1 MPLTTQAKGGKEA
14 HTWLISVMCFSYSS
28 YSPVNKQ
35 LKKPS
40 LPLVI
45 ILIAPVKKKTNNYLP
60 YFSYSMSLNSVG
72 YLKGCKRCNIPYVG
86 TTFTRSH
93 AKSLGPTRPAVRP
106 FNPLGASSEEQHATP
121 RARVLGRARTFL

>member
-45 ILIAPVKKKTNNYLP
+45 ILIAPVKKKN
-60 YFSYSMSLNSVG
+60 
-72 YLKGCKRCNIPYVG
+72 K
-86 TTFTRSH
+86 
-93 AKSLGPTRPAVRP
+93 
-106 FNPLGASSEEQHATP
+106 
-121 RARVLGRARTFL
+121 